1 MGASFTLRGLVI
13 GAKPHRDQDAIISIL
28 TPNQGV
34 ISAMVPGAKKHSSR
48 LASMATPPI
57 LADLVLTDS
66 KGFYYLKE
74 GETVESF
81 RGLYD
86 SFDALT
92 CASHILEVVR
102 DVCVDPESSSI
113 LYPLSLYVLYDLS
126 SHPQKYRQIVAAFEW
141 RVMDALGFAFD
152 LNECDCG
159 KVNSMPTRAFSFSRC
174 RLYCSNPAC
183 VAAAKDYRYISLGCV
198 EALRYIRTAPLER
211 LSAFHIEK
219 YVLDDL
225 CAVTHQYL
233 CERLEKNYD
242 RMSILDTLPPV

>member
-1 MGASFTLRGLVI
+1 MGTSFRIRGVVI
-13 GAKPHRDQDAIISIL
+13 AARPHKDQDAIITIL
-28 TPNQGV
+28 TPQHGLL
-34 ISAMVPGAKKHSSR
+34 SATVPGARKHSSR

-57 LADLVLTDS
+57 VADMVLSDS

-74 GETVESF
+74 GEAVESF

-86 SFDALT
+86 SFEALT
-92 CASHILEVVR
+92 CASHILEVVK
-102 DVCVDPESSSI
+102 DTAVDPDSSQL
-113 LYPLSLYVLYDLS
+113 LYPLLLYVLYDLS
-126 SHPQKYRQIVAAFEW
+126 KHPKKYRQIVAAFEW

-159 KVNSMPTRAFSFSRC
+159 KPDEMPTRAFSFTRC
-174 RLYCSNPAC
+174 RLYCANIGC
-183 VAAAKDYRYISLGCV
+183 VAKAKEYRFISIGCV
-198 EALRYIRTAPLER
+198 EALRYIREAPLER
-211 LSAFHIEK
+211 LSAFRAEK

-242 RMSILDTLPPV
+242 KLSLLDTLPPQ

>member
-1 MGASFTLRGLVI
+1 MGASMTLRGLVI

-34 ISAMVPGAKKHSSR
+34 VSAMVPGAKKHSSR

-57 LADLVLTDS
+57 LADMVLTDS

-92 CASHILEVVR
+92 CASHVLEVIR
-102 DVCVDPESSSI
+102 DTAIDAESCQAI
-113 LYPLSLYVLYDLS
+113 YPLALYILYDLS
-126 SHPQKYRQIVAAFEW
+126 KHPEQCRQIVAAFEW
-141 RVMDALGFAFD
+141 RVADLLGFAFD
-152 LNECDCG
+152 LSECDCG
-159 KVNSMPTRAFSFSRC
+159 KPNSMPTRAFSFSKC
-174 RLYCSNPAC
+174 RLYCSNTGC
-183 VAAAKDYRYISLGCV
+183 VTQAKDYRFISLGCV
-198 EALRYIRTAPLER
+198 EALRYIRTAPLDR
-211 LSAFHIEK
+211 LRAFHADK
-219 YVLDDL
+219 YVIDDL

-233 CERLEKNYD
+233 CERLEKNYS
-242 RMSILDTLPPV
+242 RMEILDTLPPT